1 MREFRVRGER
11 GLLEMVDGI
20 GGNSCADEGRGD
32 AANGG
37 AEPESSDSL
46 KAFGEVLKSFRKR
59 AGLTQEEFAPL
70 VRYSQP
76 TVASIEQGRRFP
88 QPEFVERAEEVLDAF
103 GTLRGAARHLSR
115 QPGLASWFRQWAR
128 LEAEAI
134 TLNTYECRL
143 VPGLLQTEA
152 YARTL
157 FVNQLPPLD
166 DAQIQAQWEA
176 RAQRKR
182 LLTERP
188 STAYSFIL
196 EEHLFLRR
204 TGGVEVTRGLL
215 DHVVLVA
222 EQRNVEIQ
230 VMPLAHGAHAGLAGP
245 MQLLETPEHRWF
257 AYNEAQ
263 RGGIFVSEPKEL
275 SVLQKRYARMRSQ
288 ALGLED
294 SKALLERMRG
304 AL

>member
-1 MREFRVRGER
+1 MADAVGGDSDADR
-11 GLLEMVDGI
+11 I
-20 GGNSCADEGRGD
+20 GVTAGGGCPSS
-32 AANGG
+32 G

-46 KAFGEVLKSFRKR
+46 KAFGEVLKAFRKR
-59 AGLTQEEFAPL
+59 ARLTQEEFAPL

-76 TVASIEQGRRFP
+76 TVGSIEQGRRFP

-103 GTLRGAARHLSR
+103 GALRGAARHLSR

-143 VPGLLQTEA
+143 IPGLLQTEA

-166 DAQIQAQWEA
+166 DAQIEAQWEA
-176 RAQRKR
+176 RAQRKQ

-188 STAYSFIL
+188 TTAYSFIL

-204 TGGVEVTRGLL
+204 MGGVEVTRGLI
-215 DHVVLVA
+215 DHVLAVA

-230 VMPLAHGAHAGLAGP
+230 VMPVVRESHAGLHGP
-245 MQLLETPEHRWF
+245 IRLLETRAHRWF
-257 AYNEAQ
+257 GYNEGQ
-263 RGGIFVSEPKEL
+263 EHGQFISDPKTVSTH
-275 SVLQKRYARMRSQ
+275 QMRYARMRSQ
-288 ALGLED
+288 ALPLED
-294 SKALLERMRG
+294 SLSLLRRMRG
-304 AL
+304 TL